1 MITDQPLA
9 YLCNAAALSIIV
21 FSLSLLLLR
30 VKSQPYYWP
39 LAGCFLAIAIL
50 IAQPWLKL
58 LAPSLQQ
65 LFLLLAL
72 PALYLLP
79 PCFWLYVQG
88 LTSSQ
93 RWQFQ
98 RQHLPH
104 FGLSGVAFFIVI
116 AALCLPATI
125 RDGLL
130 VHGSEQVLTSAPPLL
145 GNTVYGLL
153 ILTFL
158 MVIGWCVQAGC
169 YLFAVARRL
178 HQYRAQLK
186 QVFASTERQELGWIV
201 GLLVAVIGVWLLAS
215 VSLLID
221 NLVKPLRLDPN
232 LQSIV
237 TLLLVWSLASW
248 GLRQKPGF
256 AELYQSDD
264 KEIVS
269 LNVLPS
275 VADSKYQRSALDSV
289 QASSI
294 AEKLTKAM
302 TADQLYLDASLS
314 LPKLAKHIAV
324 SPSYISQTLN
334 EHIGMNFFDYVNHYR
349 VAAAKIQLSS
359 TDTTVLDI
367 AMNVGFNAKSSFYTA
382 FKKETQLTPS
392 QYRQAQATTRELQLL
407 VDKGHTP
414 ISAHQNKKTLV

>member
-30 VKSQPYYWP
+30 AKSQPYYWP
-39 LAGCFLAIAIL
+39 LAGCLLAIAVL
-50 IAQPWLKL
+50 IGQPWIKL

-88 LTSSQ
+88 LTSNQ
-93 RWQFQ
+93 GWQFQ

-104 FGLSGVAFFIVI
+104 FGLAALAFIIVI
-116 AALCLPATI
+116 AALCLPTTI

-130 VHGSEQVLTSAPPLL
+130 GHGSEQILLSATPLL
-145 GNTVYGLL
+145 RNTVYALL
-153 ILTFL
+153 ILTFGL
-158 MVIGWCVQAGC
+158 VIGWCVQAGC

-186 QVFASTERQELGWIV
+186 QIFASTERQELGWIV
-201 GLLVAVIGVWLLAS
+201 GLLVAVISVWLLAS
-215 VSLLID
+215 VTLLID
-221 NLVKPLRLDPN
+221 NLVKPMRLDPN
-232 LQSIV
+232 LQSII

-256 AELYQSDD
+256 AELYQSADQ
-264 KEIVS
+264 EIVN
-269 LNVLPS
+269 LNAVPNL
-275 VADSKYQRSALDSV
+275 ADGKYQRSALDTA

-294 AEKLTKAM
+294 ADKLTKAM

-349 VAAAKIQLSS
+349 VAAAKLQLSS
-359 TDTTVLDI
+359 TETTVLEI

-382 FKKETQLTPS
+382 FKKETQLTPL
-392 QYRQAQATTRELQLL
+392 QYRQQHLSQQALSSSEQ
-407 VDKGHTP
+407 
-414 ISAHQNKKTLV
+414 